1 MRRTRHSVFCC
12 HVSIRFPALI
22 PLRNAPTHPVPVR
35 HVSIHADPCFR
46 DGPLCPLVQHHHPQ
60 HQLWRGADLVFNRQG
75 AVQIVPVCRQAG
87 AQREAGAQG
96 WHGFSAACAQIFAG
110 ALADGEAFARTH
122 GMVPLFA
129 LVSLKLCAFN
139 LLPFAG
145 LAGGQVLLVLAR
157 GGIPRVAWEETV
169 TKWLLLPGLAV
180 LLAWLVAF
188 VWHAWKAL
196 TT

>member
-1 MRRTRHSVFCC
+1 
-12 HVSIRFPALI
+12 
-22 PLRNAPTHPVPVR
+22 
-35 HVSIHADPCFR
+35 
-46 DGPLCPLVQHHHPQ
+46 
-60 HQLWRGADLVFNRQG
+60 
-75 AVQIVPVCRQAG
+75 
-87 AQREAGAQG
+87 
-96 WHGFSAACAQIFAG
+96 
-110 ALADGEAFARTH
+110 
-122 GMVPLFA
+122 MVPLFA

-180 LLAWLVAF
+180 LLAWPVAF

-196 TT
+196 TA

>member
-1 MRRTRHSVFCC
+1 MAWGR
-12 HVSIRFPALI
+12 
-22 PLRNAPTHPVPVR
+22 
-35 HVSIHADPCFR
+35 PCFQSTR
-46 DGPLCPLVQHHHPQ
+46 RSSNCSRLPASWCSK
-60 HQLWRGADLVFNRQG
+60 RGGSTGL
-75 AVQIVPVCRQAG
+75 
-87 AQREAGAQG
+87 G
-96 WHGFSAACAQIFAG
+96 WFSAACAQIFAG
-110 ALADGEAFARTH
+110 ALAPLSKAQLLLADGEAFARTH

-180 LLAWLVAF
+180 LLAWPVAF

-196 TT
+196 TA